1 MDHRIKV
8 LHIGNFDKVACSASR
23 SVQDGLILHECS
35 RQILRAIITVVMDIS
50 ADGNRRWRATGVD
63 KGPQKLPGG
72 AILLIDQNL
81 V

>member
-8 LHIGNFDKVACSASR
+8 LHIGTFDKVACSASP
-23 SVQDGLILHECS
+23 VQDGLILHECS

-63 KGPQKLPGG
+63 KGPQKLPGS